1 MKEKNGG
8 DYMKASDMCKIK
20 ALQERNTLNAQC
32 RMISE
37 MDFLVVR
44 SEQLKSPKKI

>member
-1 MKEKNGG
+1 
-8 DYMKASDMCKIK
+8 MKASDMCKIK

-37 MDFLVVR
+37 MDFFELFVYCYTFGHAVIFAFWNIR
-44 SEQLKSPKKI
+44 S